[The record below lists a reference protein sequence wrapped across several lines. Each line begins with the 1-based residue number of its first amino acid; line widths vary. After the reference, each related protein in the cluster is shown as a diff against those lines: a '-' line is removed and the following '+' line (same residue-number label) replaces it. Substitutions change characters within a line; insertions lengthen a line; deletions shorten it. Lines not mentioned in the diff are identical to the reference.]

1 MEMLVLGARVL
12 TVGRPAW
19 VKTFVD
25 PFLVVVVTSV
35 RFGLVLSPENDIN
48 HGCLDK
54 IPLNIKHFRRHRSQI
69 RLVSKQSQL
78 CTTITYKL

>member
-19 VKTFVD
+19 VKTLVD
-25 PFLVVVVTSV
+25 PFLVVVVTGV

-48 HGCLDK
+48 HGCLDYK
-54 IPLNIKHFRRHRSQI
+54 
-69 RLVSKQSQL
+69 
-78 CTTITYKL
+78 TILY

>member
-19 VKTFVD
+19 VETFVD

-35 RFGLVLSPENDIN
+35 RFGLVLSPENNIN

-54 IPLNIKHFRRHRSQI
+54 RPLNIKHFRRHRSQI
-69 RLVSKQSQL
+69 RFVSKQSQL
-78 CTTITYKL
+78 GTTITYKL